1 MSAGGFDFAG
11 RNCHKVA
18 AAVGGG
24 GKDDGRGRLRDG
36 AGSSVGV
43 RRAVAF
49 YVPSALA
56 HDFRVRLARAS
67 APSGG
72 RLTATDVLAALVD
85 AWASGQVDIDGT
97 RDAQPRGDRTRLTA
111 YLDDGLA
118 RRLREACAEEDVS
131 ASEVVRRLVAAWVA
145 DPSIVAV
152 P

>member
-11 RNCHKVA
+11 RNSHKVTA
-18 AAVGGG
+18 AGGSR
-24 GKDDGRGRLRDG
+24 KDDGRGRLQGG
-36 AGSSVGV
+36 AGSLAGV
-43 RRAVAF
+43 RRTVAF

-72 RLTATDVLAALVD
+72 RLTATDVLAELVT
-85 AWASGQVDIDGT
+85 AWVSGRVDIDGT

-118 RRLREACAEEDVS
+118 RRLREACAEEDAS

-145 DPSIVAV
+145 DPSIVEV